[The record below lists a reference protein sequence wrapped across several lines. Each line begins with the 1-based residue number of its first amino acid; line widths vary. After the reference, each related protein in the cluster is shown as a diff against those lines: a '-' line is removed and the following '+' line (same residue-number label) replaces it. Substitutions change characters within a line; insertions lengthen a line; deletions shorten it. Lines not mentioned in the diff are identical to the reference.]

1 MAKEVEEASE
11 QMKVSGLCLCCV
23 SYPVLYKS
31 KTVSPVLCL
40 CFFTKEWAL
49 TKFIEAMKHASLT
62 CEDACFPSQ
71 VLEWVKMLWGVRQCV
86 EEADGEVD
94 EQRGDVLQTD

>member
-1 MAKEVEEASE
+1 M
-11 QMKVSGLCLCCV
+11 
-23 SYPVLYKS
+23 LYKS
-31 KTVSPVLCL
+31 KTVSPVFVFAFCA
-40 CFFTKEWAL
+40 KEWAL
-49 TKFIEAMKHASLT
+49 TKFIEAMKHALLT
-62 CEDACFPSQ
+62 YEDACFPSQ

>member
-40 CFFTKEWAL
+40 CLCRVSRSVLDVSPGFVCAL
-49 TKFIEAMKHASLT
+49 L
-62 CEDACFPSQ
+62 
-71 VLEWVKMLWGVRQCV
+71 
-86 EEADGEVD
+86 
-94 EQRGDVLQTD
+94 RG

>member
-1 MAKEVEEASE
+1 MVCVLIAFLILLFIRVKLFR
-11 QMKVSGLCLCCV
+11 LC
-23 SYPVLYKS
+23 
-31 KTVSPVLCL
+31 LCL

-62 CEDACFPSQ
+62 CEHAWDACFPSQ